1 MDPLKLLN
9 VPSSKHSWVLCSQP
23 LASLLAPQTLDT
35 SLGHHQGAASSPED
49 GRTLAV
55 PPQRPPHPRCVGEP
69 QPVLKWRF
77 PLLPYVHRCHYS
89 VCLGAEAMSVSPVPT
104 FPPSPR
110 APTQAAGHPGWGW
123 SPGRWGPPHPGFR
136 GLGRCQEPPVAS
148 APAEGGQVGRPE
160 GLGPRQRR
168 PLTWGIWGA
177 AFQGKTGGGTHRM
190 EGAGWGGGL
199 FPAPRGPSSWQD
211 LATRRADAGPRW
223 VWGRRGGGWALT

>member
-1 MDPLKLLN
+1 MDGPWLY
-9 VPSSKHSWVLCSQP
+9 
-23 LASLLAPQTLDT
+23 
-35 SLGHHQGAASSPED
+35 
-49 GRTLAV
+49 
-55 PPQRPPHPRCVGEP
+55 PPQRPPHPQCVGEP

-77 PLLPYVHRCHYS
+77 PLLPYVHRCHYT

-110 APTQAAGHPGWGW
+110 APTQASGHPGWGW

-190 EGAGWGGGL
+190 EGAGRGRGL